1 MGEGFRHHI
10 ALRLL
15 LEVVVPD
22 LRGAV
27 KRILYV
33 AFFQGLILLV
43 IVHRPD
49 SGVVVGLKF
58 QPDADR
64 VRLGFADFS
73 HLLMSLPERA
83 EKVLDMMTDLMGDH
97 VSVGQ
102 VAVRSDLPL
111 HRGEEAE
118 VDIDALVGG
127 TVERPYR

>member
-27 KRILYV
+27 QRILYV
-33 AFFQGLILLV
+33 SFFQGLILLV

-49 SGVVVGLKF
+49 SGVVVGLELK
-58 QPDADR
+58 PDTDR
-64 VRLGFADFS
+64 VRLGLADTVHF
-73 HLLMSLPERA
+73 LVGLPERA
-83 EKVLDMMTDLMGDH
+83 QKILDVMTDLMGDH
-97 VSVGQ
+97 VGVGQ